1 MLVTQVQLLIASKSM
16 FYDEISYDEVF
27 YDEVMLIHHILKS
40 KDTDVWQILMLDP
53 QAMHYQHND
62 LRK

>member
-16 FYDEISYDEVF
+16 FYDEVFYDEVF
-27 YDEVMLIHHILKS
+27 YDEVIHHILKS
-40 KDTDVWQILMLDP
+40 KDTDVWQILMYDP